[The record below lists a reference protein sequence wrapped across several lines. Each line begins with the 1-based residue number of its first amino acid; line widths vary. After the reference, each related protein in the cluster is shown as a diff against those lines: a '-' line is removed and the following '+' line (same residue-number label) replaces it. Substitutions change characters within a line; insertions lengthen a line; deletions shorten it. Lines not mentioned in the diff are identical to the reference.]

1 MTVAELIRALQVLP
15 QDLPVLTRGS
25 EPQKMVDAVEVRT
38 VNTSKR
44 SAVFIG
50 KPKASTAG

>member
-15 QDLPVLTRGS
+15 GDLPVLTRGS
-25 EPQKMVDAVEVRT
+25 EPQKMVDALEVRQVST
-38 VNTSKR
+38 TKR
-44 SAVFIG
+44 TAVFIG